1 MSHSTEWIS
10 LYSLVSSKMLWGH
23 RRKSVEDE
31 LKKVTVKHEFAI
43 YKRRRRGDGNIRFC
57 PATGFYYGRGEV
69 GWQCQGSLGN
79 AEGVKPKLLP
89 NRRFY
94 QP

>member
-43 YKRRRRGDGNIRFC
+43 YKRRRREMGISDSAQPLGSTM
-57 PATGFYYGRGEV
+57 AGER
-69 GWQCQGSLGN
+69 WAGN
-79 AEGVKPKLLP
+79 AKGAWGMQKA
-89 NRRFY
+89 
-94 QP
+94 